1 VQVIMLS
8 ESRRIALGVAA
19 WAMAV
24 PSAVVPGSWL
34 AIRPEHS
41 HSVAI
46 SRGARAACPDAAA
59 PVPDAGA
66 LQLRLVRFYR
76 AKDGM
81 TQIWAFLP
89 VPPAAASPDPG
100 YEIALRVRDST
111 YRTIY
116 TESWSGVRMTRS
128 ARTTPRPELLHFL
141 AAPGAYHLEVDL
153 LDSGA
158 GRLHQGRFD
167 FRAYEADPGASD
179 LLLAPL
185 IRLDA
190 SLDGAVAPGEFRHG
204 ASVVT
209 PAAVPCV
216 SRAQA
221 RVFYLL
227 EVYLEGMHAQAG
239 TMEASV
245 TDPAGHVLAS
255 SLPVA
260 VTVGAGG
267 AVLQGQMPVEGLA
280 PGAYALRVQAKIGA
294 RTVER
299 AAPFLVDSTDFMH
312 PVPGEPGAV
321 PPRLTY
327 QE

>member
-8 ESRRIALGVAA
+8 ESRRIALGVTA

-24 PSAVVPGSWL
+24 PSAVLPAPSL
-34 AIRPEHS
+34 AFRPDHS
-41 HSVAI
+41 HSAPV

-59 PVPDAGA
+59 LVRDAGT

-76 AKDGM
+76 ANDGK

-89 VPPAAASPDPG
+89 VPPAGASSDPG
-100 YEIALRVRDST
+100 YEIAVRVRDST
-111 YRTIY
+111 DRTIY
-116 TESWSGVRMTRS
+116 TESWSGVRTTRS
-128 ARTTPRPELLHFL
+128 ARTTPPELLHFL

-153 LDSGA
+153 LESGA
-158 GRLHQGRFD
+158 SRLRHGRFD
-167 FRAYEADPGASD
+167 FRAYEDDPGASD

-209 PAAVPCV
+209 PAALPCV
-216 SRAQA
+216 SRAQTS
-221 RVFYLL
+221 VFYLL
-227 EVYLEGMHAQAG
+227 EVYLEGMHTQAG
-239 TMEASV
+239 SMVASV

-294 RTVER
+294 RTLER
-299 AAPFLVDSTDFMH
+299 AAPFLVDSMH

>member
-1 VQVIMLS
+1 MFS
-8 ESRRIALGVAA
+8 ESCRIALGSAA

-24 PSAVVPGSWL
+24 PSAVLPAPSL
-34 AIRPEHS
+34 AIRPDHS
-41 HSVAI
+41 LSAAI

-59 PVPDAGA
+59 RAPHAGA

-89 VPPAAASPDPG
+89 VPPAETSPDPG

-111 YRTIY
+111 DRIIY
-116 TESWSGVRMTRS
+116 TESWSGVRRAHS
-128 ARTTPRPELLHFL
+128 ARTTPSPELLHFL

-153 LDSGA
+153 LDGGA
-158 GRLHQGRFD
+158 GRPRHGRFD
-167 FRAYEADPGASD
+167 FRAYEDDPGASD

-216 SRAQA
+216 SPDRA

-227 EVYLEGMHAQAG
+227 EVYLDGMHAQAG

-245 TDPAGHVLAS
+245 TDPAGRVLAS
-255 SLPVA
+255 SRPVA

-267 AVLQGQMPVEGLA
+267 AVLEGQMPVEGLP
-280 PGAYALRVQAKIGA
+280 PGAYALRVQAKVGA

-299 AAPFLVDSTDFMH
+299 AAPFRVDSTSFLH
-312 PVPGEPGAV
+312 PAPGEAGAV

>member
-8 ESRRIALGVAA
+8 QSRRIALGVAA
-19 WAMAV
+19 WAVAV
-24 PSAVVPGSWL
+24 PSAILPAASIV
-34 AIRPEHS
+34 IRPDHS
-41 HSVAI
+41 HSAAV
-46 SRGARAACPDAAA
+46 SRTARAACPNPAAL
-59 PVPDAGA
+59 VPDAGA

-76 AKDGM
+76 AENGM
-81 TQIWAFLP
+81 TQIWAFMP
-89 VPPAAASPDPG
+89 VPPAEASPDPG

-111 YRTIY
+111 DRTIY
-116 TESWSGVRMTRS
+116 TESWSGVRRA
-128 ARTTPRPELLHFL
+128 ARPHTTPLELLHFL

-158 GRLHQGRFD
+158 SRLHHGTFH
-167 FRAYEADPGASD
+167 FRAYADDPGASD
-179 LLLAPL
+179 LLVAPL

-190 SLDGAVAPGEFRHG
+190 SLDGPVAPGEFRHG

-216 SRAQA
+216 SPDRA

-227 EVYLEGMHAQAG
+227 EVYLEGMHAQEG
-239 TMEASV
+239 TMQATV

-255 SLPVA
+255 TPPVA

-267 AVLQGQMPVEGLA
+267 AVLQGQIPVDGLA
-280 PGAYALRVQAKIGA
+280 PGAYALRVQAKVGT
-294 RTVER
+294 RTLER
-299 AAPFLVDSTDFMH
+299 AAPFLVDSVDLMH
-312 PVPGEPGAV
+312 PASGEPRV
-321 PPRLTY
+321 VLRRLTH

>member
-8 ESRRIALGVAA
+8 ESRRIALGVTA
-19 WAMAV
+19 WAVAV
-24 PSAVVPGSWL
+24 PCAVLPAPAL
-34 AIRPEHS
+34 AIRPDHS
-41 HSVAI
+41 HSAAI
-46 SRGARAACPDAAA
+46 SRGARAACPNAAA
-59 PVPDAGA
+59 AVPDAGA

-89 VPPAAASPDPG
+89 VPPSAASPDPG
-100 YEIALRVRDST
+100 YEIAVRVRDST

-116 TESWSGVRMTRS
+116 TESWSGVRRAHS
-128 ARTTPRPELLHFL
+128 ARTTPLELLHFL
-141 AAPGAYHLEVDL
+141 AAPGAYHLEVDFL
-153 LDSGA
+153 ESGA
-158 GRLHQGRFD
+158 ARLHHGTFD
-167 FRAYEADPGASD
+167 FRAYADDPGASD

-216 SRAQA
+216 SPDRA

-239 TMEASV
+239 TMKASV
-245 TDPAGHVLAS
+245 TDSAGHVLATT
-255 SLPVA
+255 LPVA

-280 PGAYALRVQAKIGA
+280 PGAYALRVQAKVGT
-294 RTVER
+294 RTLER
-299 AAPFLVDSTDFMH
+299 AAPFLVDSAAFMH
-312 PVPGEPGAV
+312 PAPDEPGAV

>member
-8 ESRRIALGVAA
+8 EPRRIALSVAA
-19 WAMAV
+19 WAVAV
-24 PSAVVPGSWL
+24 PSAVLPAPSI
-34 AIRPEHS
+34 AIRPDHS
-41 HSVAI
+41 HSTAI
-46 SRGARAACPDAAA
+46 SRGAGAACPGAAA
-59 PVPDAGA
+59 REPDAGA

-76 AKDGM
+76 AEDGM
-81 TQIWAFLP
+81 TQIWAFMP
-89 VPPAAASPDPG
+89 VPPAVASPDPG

-111 YRTIY
+111 DRTIY
-116 TESWSGVRMTRS
+116 SESWSGVRGAGRPH
-128 ARTTPRPELLHFL
+128 TTPTEVLHFL

-158 GRLHQGRFD
+158 GRLHHGTFD
-167 FRAYEADPGASD
+167 FRAYADDPGASD

-185 IRLDA
+185 IRRDA
-190 SLDGAVAPGEFRHG
+190 SLDGPVARGEFRHG

-209 PAAVPCV
+209 PAAVPCL
-216 SRAQA
+216 SRDGA

-239 TMEASV
+239 SMEASV
-245 TDPAGHVLAS
+245 TDPSGRVLAS
-255 SLPVA
+255 TLPVE

-267 AVLQGQMPVEGLA
+267 AVLQGQIPVEGLA
-280 PGAYALRVQAKIGA
+280 PGAYALRVQAKVGA
-294 RTVER
+294 RTLER
-299 AAPFLVDSTDFMH
+299 AAPFLVDSVDLMH
-312 PVPGEPGAV
+312 PTPAEPGVV